1 MIKIK
6 IMKALKILTVGLV
19 MLSSTIT
26 FSQKTAEEKATA
38 QTSKMKTELGLTEEQ
53 TASVKEINL
62 GIIQKNEGVMNN
74 ASFSETQKKEII
86 KSNNEARMSMLKNVL
101 SSEQYTKLEL
111 AIEKRKNQR
120 LKTKVKAKKEVR
132 EIKKD

>member
-1 MIKIK
+1 
-6 IMKALKILTVGLV
+6 
-19 MLSSTIT
+19 
-26 FSQKTAEEKATA
+26 
-38 QTSKMKTELGLTEEQ
+38 
-53 TASVKEINL
+53 
-62 GIIQKNEGVMNN
+62 
-74 ASFSETQKKEII
+74 
-86 KSNNEARMSMLKNVL
+86 MLKNVL